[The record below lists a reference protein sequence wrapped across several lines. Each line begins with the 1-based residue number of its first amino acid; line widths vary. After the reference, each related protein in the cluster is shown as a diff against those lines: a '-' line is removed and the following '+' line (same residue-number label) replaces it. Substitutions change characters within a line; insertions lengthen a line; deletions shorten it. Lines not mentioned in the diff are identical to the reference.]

1 MMPIFRELRTV
12 GKIQNIWGEL
22 KGIQF
27 DRNDASIKTVFSVF
41 NPNALVFNLLS
52 IPYDITIHGDKI
64 ASGGIGDSNSTVLDC
79 PTYCYDIK
87 PVSPVD
93 FAIPL
98 GVSTSIWI
106 QSALPFVVNGTY
118 RYENSSSGI
127 VSNQFNLTFH

>member
-1 MMPIFRELRTV
+1 M
-12 GKIQNIWGEL
+12 
-22 KGIQF
+22 
-27 DRNDASIKTVFSVF
+27 VFSVF

-52 IPYDITIHGDKI
+52 IPSDITIYGDKI
-64 ASGGIGDSNSTVLDC
+64 ASGGIGDSNSIVLDC

-106 QSALPFVVNGTY
+106 QSALPFVGKEPTDMRTQVQG
-118 RYENSSSGI
+118 
-127 VSNQFNLTFH
+127 

>member
-1 MMPIFRELRTV
+1 MYPI
-12 GKIQNIWGEL
+12 
-22 KGIQF
+22 

-41 NPNALVFNLLS
+41 NPKALVFNLLS
-52 IPYDITIHGDKI
+52 IPYDITIYGDKI

-87 PVSPVD
+87 PVCPVD

-106 QSALPFVVNGTY
+106 QSALPLCRKGTY

>member
-1 MMPIFRELRTV
+1 M
-12 GKIQNIWGEL
+12 
-22 KGIQF
+22 
-27 DRNDASIKTVFSVF
+27 VFSVF

-52 IPYDITIHGDKI
+52 IPYDIIIHGDKI

-106 QSALPFVVNGTY
+106 QSALPFVGKEPTDMRTQVQG
-118 RYENSSSGI
+118 
-127 VSNQFNLTFH
+127 

>member
-1 MMPIFRELRTV
+1 MMPIFRELRTI

-22 KGIQF
+22 KCIQF

-41 NPNALVFNLLS
+41 YPTVLVFNLLS
-52 IPYDITIHGDKI
+52 IPYDKTIYGDKI

-79 PTYCYDIK
+79 LTYCYDIK
-87 PVSPVD
+87 PVCPVD

-106 QSALPFVVNGTY
+106 QSALPLVVKEPTDMRTQVQG
-118 RYENSSSGI
+118 
-127 VSNQFNLTFH
+127 

>member
-1 MMPIFRELRTV
+1 M
-12 GKIQNIWGEL
+12 
-22 KGIQF
+22 
-27 DRNDASIKTVFSVF
+27 FSVF

-64 ASGGIGDSNSTVLDC
+64 ASGGIGDANSTVLDC

-87 PVSPVD
+87 PVSPRD

-98 GVSTSIWI
+98 GVSSSIWI

-127 VSNQFNLTFH
+127 VSNQFNLTSQ

>member
-1 MMPIFRELRTV
+1 MMPIFHELRTA

-52 IPYDITIHGDKI
+52 IPYDKTIHGDKI
-64 ASGGIGDSNSTVLDC
+64 ASGGIGVSNSTVLDC

-87 PVSPVD
+87 PVSPSD

-98 GVSTSIWI
+98 GVSASIWI
-106 QSALPFVVNGTY
+106 QSALPFVVKEPTNMRTQVQG
-118 RYENSSSGI
+118 
-127 VSNQFNLTFH
+127 